1 VDQLDIRDP
10 KREEWAVIFVRAL
23 TDNQHQ
29 AWTWWCD
36 TILAARWR
44 GW

>member
-1 VDQLDIRDP
+1 MT
-10 KREEWAVIFVRAL
+10 VRTL
-23 TDNQHQ
+23 PEDRQQ

>member
-1 VDQLDIRDP
+1 MTF
-10 KREEWAVIFVRAL
+10 ARAL
-23 TDNQHQ
+23 ADSQQQ
-29 AWTWWCD
+29 AWTWWSD